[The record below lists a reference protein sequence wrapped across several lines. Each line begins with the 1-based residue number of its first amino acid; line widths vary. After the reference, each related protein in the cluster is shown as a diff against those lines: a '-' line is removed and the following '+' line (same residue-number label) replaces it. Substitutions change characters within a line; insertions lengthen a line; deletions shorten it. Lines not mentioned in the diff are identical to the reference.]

1 MLRNL
6 DRIVGPILGG
16 RDLAGLFEDPA
27 EVCGIA
33 VATAGGNFLQG
44 QAVVLQHEL
53 RPVHPNQIQVVIET
67 HKPFPAEE
75 AGDVVRSQAKML
87 RDPFPRQRTVEAL
100 LHVQTDGFVG
110 ANRLARAL
118 LLRRL
123 QEPQAG
129 VQQ

>member
-53 RPVHPNQIQVVIET
+53 GAIDSNQVQIIVES
-67 HKPFPAEE
+67 HEPLL
-75 AGDVVRSQAKML
+75 AK
-87 RDPFPRQRTVEAL
+87 
-100 LHVQTDGFVG
+100 
-110 ANRLARAL
+110 
-118 LLRRL
+118 
-123 QEPQAG
+123 QAG
-129 VQQ
+129 NVIGCQAEMFRHALPRNRRMKVFLYI